1 MFIVFGNYAGQR
13 GGGTEFEKSSCL
25 LARRVEGLGQA
36 LFYPFGI
43 DPFPGGFSRDRSKG
57 GCGAKLRSAALA
69 PHSAQREPILFETMP
84 SRAMACW
91 MGLTQGRTW
100 SYPASTPSQI
110 PAYRISMCGCS
121 Q

>member
-57 GCGAKLRSAALA
+57 GCGAKLQVGCARS
-69 PHSAQREPILFETMP
+69 SFRTT
-84 SRAMACW
+84 RADS
-91 MGLTQGRTW
+91 L
-100 SYPASTPSQI
+100 
-110 PAYRISMCGCS
+110 
-121 Q
+121 